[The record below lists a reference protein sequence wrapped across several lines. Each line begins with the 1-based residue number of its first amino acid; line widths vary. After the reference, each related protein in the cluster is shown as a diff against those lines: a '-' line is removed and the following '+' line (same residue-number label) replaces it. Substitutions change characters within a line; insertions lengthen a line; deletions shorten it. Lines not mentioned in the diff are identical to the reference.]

1 MNLLAHLWLAERTET
16 SAAGQILGDMI
27 KGRLDRPVF
36 DPAIDQGMRLH
47 RRIDSCCDAHPSH
60 QALRAQFAPP
70 LRRYAGIIVDI
81 GFDHALAR
89 NWTDFH
95 TQSLADFAE
104 GMETRIRSEWPAD
117 APISA
122 DRLAGLGATLSRY
135 RDAEG
140 IDRALYSVSQRLR
153 RDNPLKRA
161 LPALLAENI
170 EFERH
175 LPRLISTLEQA
186 LRTPHT

>member
-1 MNLLAHLWLAERTET
+1 MNLLAHLWLAERTGT

-36 DPAIDQGMRLH
+36 DAATDQGMRLH

-60 QALRAQFAPP
+60 QALRARFVPP

-89 NWTDFH
+89 HWAGFH
-95 TQSLADFAE
+95 TQPLADFAE
-104 GMETRIRSEWPAD
+104 RMETQVRDEWPAD

-122 DRLAGLGATLSRY
+122 DRLRGLGVTLSQYRY
-135 RDAEG
+135 AEG
-140 IDRALYSVSQRLR
+140 IDRALCSVSQRLR
-153 RDNPLKRA
+153 RDNPLQEA
-161 LPALLAENI
+161 LPALLAEHA

-175 LPRLISTLEQA
+175 LPVLMSALEQT
-186 LRTPHT
+186 LHTTLV